1 MKERVQL
8 RVTGLPNDV
17 ESWLHI
23 MKRSPGTEIIQQSK
37 PYKNRGSQK
46 VRIYV
51 SIAFSDELQC
61 DTISTT

>member
-1 MKERVQL
+1 MKEIVKV

-17 ESWLHI
+17 ESWLRM
-23 MKRSPGTEIIQQSK
+23 MKKNPGTEIIQQSK

-51 SIAFSDELQC
+51 AIAFSDELQC